1 MADPNSLP
9 EIAAIVAQNFAN
21 MHQALQAPMLDS
33 WSITKNQLVKQK
45 LSTFNLDG
53 GHRVYLGEHLKNAR
67 PTTTE
72 NTYIELPKNFLNN
85 GFIPSDEK
93 SIFLLTNNDIAQ
105 DINTYLRFYNNYPQH
120 LFVVWDWD
128 AQHWVGMSTIL
139 AMNCDVYV
147 SACSENIY
155 LLSQFNPVMLGPVFI
170 GAHQWTR
177 DFIFRNFD
185 VLLEARTDEPLGQHG
200 YYANYPKRNRAISTV
215 TKTFPTVG
223 FATNAYK
230 DKDDLTNLKEWAA
243 HKTHFVA
250 PVLGGVPI
258 RVYNALI
265 TGGIPILP
273 AFYRSLPESPLF
285 DNIPVYYDTSDL
297 LNFEELHRIALR
309 KFDEGGIAGVISRI
323 TSAMSIHHI
332 DFACQEITSRLKL
345 LQKVTE

>member
-9 EIAAIVAQNFAN
+9 GIAAIVAQNFAN

-33 WSITKNQLVKQK
+33 WSITKNQSVKQK
-45 LSTFNLDG
+45 LSAFNIY
-53 GHRVYLGEHLKNAR
+53 GHHRIYLGDHLRNAR
-67 PTTTE
+67 PTTTK
-72 NTYIELPKNFLNN
+72 NTYIELPIDFLRS
-85 GFIPSDEK
+85 GFTPVVEK

-105 DINTYLRFYNNYPQH
+105 DLNAYLSFYNKYPEH

-147 SACSENIY
+147 SACSENVY
-155 LLSQFNPVMLGPVFI
+155 LLSQFNPAMLGPVFI

-177 DFIFRNFD
+177 ELILRNFD
-185 VLLEARTDEPLGQHG
+185 VLLEDRTNEPLGQHG
-200 YYANYPKRNRAISTV
+200 YYANYPKRNRAIATLTPS
-215 TKTFPTVG
+215 FPTIG

-230 DKDDLTNLKEWAA
+230 DKDGLTLLKEWAA

-273 AFYRSLPESPLF
+273 AFYRSLPESSVF

-297 LNFEELHRIALR
+297 LNFEELHQVALR
-309 KFDEGGIAGVISRI
+309 KFDEGGRAGVVSRI
-323 TSAMSIHHI
+323 TTSLGIHHI
-332 DFACQEITSRLKL
+332 DFACQEIISRIEL
-345 LQKVTE
+345 L